1 MSALRPDAPARA
13 RPGDRGGDLAGDGG
27 ADVCT
32 TGTPCRASACAARR
46 ALTARVSR
54 AATKRLPAPPRRM
67 ARAADTPTPTF
78 GPASTLSDQSASVV
92 MSTPR
97 LGGCMSKRPPG
108 GRKEPRMAATE
119 GAPAGGCP

>member
-1 MSALRPDAPARA
+1 
-13 RPGDRGGDLAGDGG
+13 
-27 ADVCT
+27 
-32 TGTPCRASACAARR
+32 
-46 ALTARVSR
+46 
-54 AATKRLPAPPRRM
+54 M

-108 GRKEPRMAATE
+108 GRKEPRMAATTRR
-119 GAPAGGCP
+119 ARGGCPELAPHVSRHVEQFTFISGLSV

>member
-1 MSALRPDAPARA
+1 MLPRRVVVLVAALVAAVAADESSAP
-13 RPGDRGGDLAGDGG
+13 
-27 ADVCT
+27 T
-32 TGTPCRASACAARR
+32 
-46 ALTARVSR
+46 
-54 AATKRLPAPPRRM
+54 RLPTPVPSPLPTPLPTPL